1 MADLKQRQALQK
13 KGQALPPSSTNQSD
27 APRFPIKQR
36 TGKDSL
42 ASAIQSVGRARPNTP
57 AEHNRIRAYIKRVA
71 KAKGWFADIPDA
83 WKKGN
88 GGS

>member
-1 MADLKQRQALQK
+1 MANLKERQSLQK
-13 KGQALPPSSTNQSD
+13 RGQALPPSQQNQSD

-42 ASAIQSVGRARPNTP
+42 ASAIASVGRARPNTP
-57 AEHNRIRAYIKRVA
+57 EEHNRIRAYIKRVA
-71 KAKGWFADIPDA
+71 AKRGWSADIPSS
-83 WKKGN
+83 WKSG